1 MHPSSFRLLLVF
13 LAAAFH
19 YITAFAFISDLPPN
33 SESSRLQQKQQEIV
47 HVSTIT
53 GRPATASPSSAGSAS
68 QQAPL
73 PSIQYI
79 AGRRCLFAPCRDPSS
94 REANCPLVVVGGTA
108 QTISSW
114 EHQVPGLSKDR
125 DVLIYECLGQG
136 PVPVD
141 GASGDGGATRDFSNV
156 TLPYQAGVLASV
168 VEAAYDSGL
177 FRERLVDVAGF
188 SLGGRIALATASI
201 YPHLFRRL
209 HITGVGAARGDYAKV
224 ILESW
229 KDILMQGRPID
240 AEGGDDG
247 ETALRAFGWSTIL
260 ATYSREF
267 VAAMGATKIRTWVDG
282 IVNQNTMEGIS
293 ALLEQT
299 HGEVE
304 IDEWSPLLM
313 ARRICQSQGSIAGS
327 NRLRGKLV
335 VGGNDQ
341 MATPAEVERLGKEL
355 GWEVLIL
362 TTSAGH
368 AVPMEC
374 AREWRADLLNF
385 LSGDS
390 Y

>member
-1 MHPSSFRLLLVF
+1 MQPLSFRLLLVL
-13 LAAAFH
+13 LAAFY
-19 YITAFAFISDLPPN
+19 YITAFAFISDLPPSRN

-47 HVSTIT
+47 I
-53 GRPATASPSSAGSAS
+53 GRPATASPSSADSSS
-68 QQAPL
+68 QQASF

-79 AGRRCLFAPCRDPSS
+79 AGRRCLVAPCRDPSS

-114 EHQVPGLSKDR
+114 EHHVPGLSKDR

-141 GASGDGGATRDFSNV
+141 GSSGDGGATRDFSNV
-156 TLPYQAGVLASV
+156 TLPYQAEVLASV

-177 FRERLVDVAGF
+177 FQERLIDVAGF

-209 HITGVGAARGDYAKV
+209 HITGVGAARDDYAKV

-229 KDILMQGRPID
+229 KDILMQGRPPD
-240 AEGGDDG
+240 AEGGDYG

-267 VAAMGATKIRTWVDG
+267 VAAMGAKKIRTWVDG
-282 IVNQNTMEGIS
+282 IANQNTMEGIS

-313 ARRICQSQGSIAGS
+313 ARRICQSQGNIAGS

-341 MATPAEVERLGKEL
+341 MAPPAEVERLGKEL

-362 TTSAGH
+362 KTSAGH

-390 Y
+390 

>member
-1 MHPSSFRLLLVF
+1 MRQQPLSFQLLLVF
-13 LAAAFH
+13 LAAAAFH
-19 YITAFAFISDLPPN
+19 YITAFAFISDLPPSRN
-33 SESSRLQQKQQEIV
+33 SESSRLQQKQQEI
-47 HVSTIT
+47 VSTIT
-53 GRPATASPSSAGSAS
+53 GRPATASPSSAGNSIPS
-68 QQAPL
+68 QQASF

-94 REANCPLVVVGGTA
+94 REANCPLVVIGGTA

-141 GASGDGGATRDFSNV
+141 GCATHDFSNV
-156 TLPYQAGVLASV
+156 TLPYQAEVLASV
-168 VEAAYDSGL
+168 VDAAYDSGL
-177 FRERLVDVAGF
+177 FQERLVDVAGF

-201 YPHLFRRL
+201 YPHMFRRL
-209 HITGVGAARGDYAKV
+209 HITGVGAARDDYAKV

-229 KDILMQGRPID
+229 KDILMQGRPPD

-267 VAAMGATKIRTWVDG
+267 VAAMGAKKMRTWVDG
-282 IVNQNTMEGIS
+282 IANQNTMEGIS

-313 ARRICQSQGSIAGS
+313 ARRISQSQGNIAGS

-390 Y
+390 

>member
-1 MHPSSFRLLLVF
+1 M
-13 LAAAFH
+13 
-19 YITAFAFISDLPPN
+19 
-33 SESSRLQQKQQEIV
+33 
-47 HVSTIT
+47 
-53 GRPATASPSSAGSAS
+53 
-68 QQAPL
+68 
-73 PSIQYI
+73 
-79 AGRRCLFAPCRDPSS
+79 
-94 REANCPLVVVGGTA
+94 
-108 QTISSW
+108 
-114 EHQVPGLSKDR
+114 
-125 DVLIYECLGQG
+125 
-136 PVPVD
+136 PVD

-209 HITGVGAARGDYAKV
+209 HITGVGAARDDYAKV

-313 ARRICQSQGSIAGS
+313 ARRICQSQGNIAGS